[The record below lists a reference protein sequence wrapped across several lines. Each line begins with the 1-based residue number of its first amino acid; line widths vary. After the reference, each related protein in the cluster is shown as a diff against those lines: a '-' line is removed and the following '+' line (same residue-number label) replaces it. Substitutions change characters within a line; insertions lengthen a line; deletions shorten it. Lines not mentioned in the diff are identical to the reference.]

1 VTADKAARR
10 TEYDPALAAGP
21 AGPDHA
27 IERGGAKMN
36 SNRRKRMAVRYVRR
50 TNISGEEGVTISFGF
65 SSLAIAIVAGLL
77 EELPYVGILAA
88 LLFFH
93 FHRTVLVTD
102 QHVYV
107 YRDLPFHRPGEQLG
121 QYALGP
127 ETVTRVRGKLTFSDG
142 QKVWHSP
149 IFAWRVKQVAEAVQG
164 GGVAT
169 ATV

>member
-1 VTADKAARR
+1 M
-10 TEYDPALAAGP
+10 YDALRANGVRP
-21 AGPDHA
+21 T
-27 IERGGAKMN
+27 IQNERGGAQMN
-36 SNRRKRMAVRYVRR
+36 SNRRKRMAGRYVRR

-77 EELPYVGILAA
+77 EELPYVGIAAA

-102 QHVYV
+102 QHAYV

-121 QYALGP
+121 QYPLGP

-149 IFAWRVKQVAEAVQG
+149 IFAWRVRQVAEAVQG
-164 GGVAT
+164 GAL